1 MHEGQ
6 RAGPHRL
13 ERERSVRLLMR
24 AKGRTCSLGLAAP
37 VRILRF
43 SLGCRET
50 GSICPSCAS
59 RNPGKNKLDSH
70 FRGNDIQ
77 GGGPF
82 PSPPCPSCASS
93 SPGHASP
100 LCGRGRPLRVI
111 PAQAGIQAPCV
122 RPRVIPAQAGIQAPC
137 ARPRVIPA
145 QAGIQAPCVRPRVI
159 PAQAEIQEKTNWI
172 PTFVGMTYKGA
183 PRSTPL
189 PSAFPYAGQR
199 PALAGRYFVR
209 HTYSGA
215 ALFCRRQV
223 PLPLV
228 RRGCSPYKGY

>member
-111 PAQAGIQAPCV
+111 PAQAGIQ
-122 RPRVIPAQAGIQAPC
+122 
-137 ARPRVIPA
+137 
-145 QAGIQAPCVRPRVI
+145 
-159 PAQAEIQEKTNWI
+159 EKTNWI